1 MMKRTTLIVTLALV
15 PFLAH
20 AAPGGMAPG
29 AGGAN
34 SAAQAQALQQELM
47 QIQNAT
53 LEANP
58 ALVDQQEQLGALVRE
73 TMRENGHT
81 PEADLEKMSEIRDTL
96 EAGNVGEAERETLV
110 TEFQELRAE
119 FVGARQQ
126 AAADPQVQQEQQA
139 FQEALLTAM
148 REQDPRTDQLVQQ
161 MAQLQQRYGNP

>member
-1 MMKRTTLIVTLALV
+1 MTRPKILAMLALLL
-15 PFLAH
+15 PALAG

-29 AGGAN
+29 GGGADP
-34 SAAQAQALQQELM
+34 AAQAQALQQELM

-58 ALVDQQEQLGALVRE
+58 ALVDRQEQLGTLVRE

-81 PEADLEKMSEIRDTL
+81 PEADLEKMSEIRETL
-96 EAGNVGEAERETLV
+96 EAGDVGDAERETLV

-126 AAADPQVQQEQQA
+126 AAADPQVQEEQQA

-148 REQDPRTDQLVQQ
+148 REQDPRTDQLMQQ